1 MVWILLMD
9 KILHHQGW
17 WLSHYLEGFNHPRW
31 CRISSINSM
40 FGFSWNKCP
49 CFFCARAYCAST
61 SRSCDMQWPRNRKVP
76 GQATMMDSKEDP
88 STNLQTL
95 LPDYMFFLGWCVDF
109 VWTQCIYTYI
119 NIYMIYGI
127 YIYQWKD
134 LKTIVDISS
143 PSPLQERFFSQVCD
157 AEELLELTFG
167 KSQPIEME
175 PPGFVP
181 ARNARLINMDQY
193 GSIWINDML
202 YFVETPWQLT
212 HQCFGLV
219 HIWSDN
225 HKYLL
230 ISTWTHHEFR
240 KSCLLESLLK
250 IHRLYGRWSLR
261 GEILRK
267 THHDSQNFHGFPLKL
282 KIHLGCFFQK

>member
-1 MVWILLMD
+1 MPGLIARAHRGAATCSGQGTERFLGKQRWWIQR
-9 KILHHQGW
+9 KIHLQIYKHC
-17 WLSHYLEGFNHPRW
+17 
-31 CRISSINSM
+31 CRIT
-40 FGFSWNKCP
+40 
-49 CFFCARAYCAST
+49 CFFWDDVLILFGRNAYTDT
-61 SRSCDMQWPRNRKVP
+61 S
-76 GQATMMDSKEDP
+76 
-88 STNLQTL
+88 
-95 LPDYMFFLGWCVDF
+95 
-109 VWTQCIYTYI
+109 
-119 NIYMIYGI
+119 I
-127 YIYQWKD
+127 YIYIWYIVYIYISMKRSKD
-134 LKTIVDISS
+134 NRRYI
-143 PSPLQERFFSQVCD
+143 
-157 AEELLELTFG
+157 
-167 KSQPIEME
+167 KSQSIAGEIFQSSLRRRRIVGTHLWEVPTDWNGTA
-175 PPGFVP
+175 GFVP
-181 ARNARLINMDQY
+181 ARNARLINMDQYGSIWINMDQY

-261 GEILRK
+261 SEILRK